1 MYSTKSVGLG
11 FAVFSAVTFG
21 GSGPFAKALIGAGFT
36 PEQAAWLRILGAAA
50 LLIPLVLIF
59 RGASGLRAA
68 RSSWRMLVLYGL
80 TGIAGCQTLFF
91 IAASRLPVGV
101 ALMLEFTG
109 PVLVVAWLK
118 FGQKIA
124 VPRTAAVGV
133 GIALIGLATVVEIW
147 SGLTARPGRP
157 DRRTRRGRVPGD
169 VLHPDRQADR
179 CRGSAG
185 DDRGRQRGR
194 CGGADRDLRAVGYPV
209 ARAGRHDRDRR
220 PLRARLGAGRLADR
234 RQHGRRLPRRRG
246 RGAAAVRRDRRCGRV
261 RRGRCREHLRLDP
274 AERDAA
280 HQPDHRRRDRPG
292 RRLRRPVLGR
302 QGRAARD
309 PRLGFAPDAGSG
321 GGLAPY
327 RTTGSGP
334 PSSHGGHARGSRGSA
349 ASSRLPTRPSVR
361 CSSPQRV
368 HQLARQTRGSRA
380 GTRSRSGRG
389 TCGSARG

>member
-21 GSGPFAKALIGAGFT
+21 GSGPFAKALIGAGFS

-59 RGASGLRAA
+59 RGVSGLRAA

-147 SGLTARPGRP
+147 SGLTLDLVG
-157 DRRTRRGRVPGD
+157 
-169 VLHPDRQADR
+169 LI
-179 CRGSAG
+179 AG
-185 DDRGRQRGR
+185 
-194 CGGADRDLRAVGYPV
+194 
-209 ARAGRHDRDRR
+209 
-220 PLRARLGAGRLADR
+220 LGAAACQATYFILIDKLTGAADPLVMTAAGSVVGAVVLTAISAPWGIPWHALVETIAIGDRSAPGWVLATW
-234 RQHGRRLPRRRG
+234 LIVVSTVVAYLA
-246 RGAAAVRRDRRCGRV
+246 GAAAVQ
-261 RRGRCREHLRLDP
+261 RL
-274 AERDAA
+274 
-280 HQPDHRRRDRPG
+280 
-292 RRLRRPVLGR
+292 
-302 QGRAARD
+302 
-309 PRLGFAPDAGSG
+309 
-321 GGLAPY
+321 
-327 RTTGSGP
+327 
-334 PSSHGGHARGSRGSA
+334 SA
-349 ASSRLPTRPSVR
+349 AVGGAVAYVEVVAASIFAWILLNETLRTNQIIGGVIVLAGAFVAQSSVGKVAPPEVPDSDTPRTLDS
-361 CSSPQRV
+361 
-368 HQLARQTRGSRA
+368 A
-380 GTRSRSGRG
+380 GV
-389 TCGSARG
+389 